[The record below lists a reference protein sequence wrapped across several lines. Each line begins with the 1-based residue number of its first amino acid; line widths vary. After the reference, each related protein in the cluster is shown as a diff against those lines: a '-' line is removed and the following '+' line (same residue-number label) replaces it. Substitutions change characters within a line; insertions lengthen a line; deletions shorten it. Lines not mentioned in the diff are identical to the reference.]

1 MSEFQFSEHALDM
14 LKVRNIRESWVELA
28 LTQPDMKK
36 LIDDES
42 IHYVKAIEDYG
53 KRNLRVIVNPKC
65 VPPKIITV
73 FFDRRIKELP

>member
-14 LKVRNIRESWVELA
+14 LKVRNIRES
-28 LTQPDMKK
+28 TQPDMKK